1 MRTIG
6 RNLFARVA
14 GLCTALAAGAVVAAG
29 CVHHHHHEGPAP
41 GAYPGPPPGKP
52 GPPPHAPAHG
62 YRRKNPDG
70 IEVVFD
76 VGVGVYVVL
85 GHDGIYWDGGRYL
98 RWRDRMRT
106 DINEFLTEDQRRSWA
121 AITGDA
127 YRFTPNFGPTDNR
140 PPTNATVPRA
150 PMPNR

>member
-1 MRTIG
+1 M
-6 RNLFARVA
+6 RNLARSLLARAA

-29 CVHHHHHEGPAP
+29 CVHHHHHGGPAP

-98 RWRDRMRT
+98 RWRD
-106 DINEFLTEDQRRSWA
+106 
-121 AITGDA
+121 TGWWVSARVDGGWVSVGFDDVPEPLRA
-127 YRFTPNFGPTDNR
+127 RHGRPGSKAKKPGHGRGHGP
-140 PPTNATVPRA
+140 PAKRA
-150 PMPNR
+150 D